1 MTSDERDGGANGSTT
16 RTLSEGEVLAE
27 RYDVEGLLGVGGMGA
42 VYRVWDRA
50 LGEHVALKVLAR
62 TSPAAIERFSREVK
76 LGRKVT
82 HPNIVRT
89 HDLGEDRGLHF
100 LTMELVE
107 GRPLDEVIRD
117 RTALPPEEALPI
129 GVAIASGLHAA
140 HEAGVIHR
148 DLKPANVL
156 VADDGRVRI
165 TDFGIAR
172 AAETQDRTHETGA
185 LLGTPHYMAPEQ
197 VSGQPVDARTDLYAL
212 GCILY
217 ELLTGRPPFEGT
229 TPMAVVSQRLLHEA
243 PEDPRSLAS
252 IPDPLAEIV
261 MRCLRRE
268 PNERPRSAAVV
279 EEALGSG
286 GALKTAS
293 GRMSLFAPL
302 PSDGQPSVAVLPLRY
317 RGPVEHDYLGEG
329 LAEELIDVLSRTRGL
344 KVLALGAT
352 RRFEDERDPR
362 RIAREL
368 RATAVV
374 DGTVTLG
381 GDRVRLSARLSDAA
395 GVQLWSEPFEGRF
408 SDVLA
413 LQESLGRRV
422 AEALRLEVEAAHYRG
437 STSEEAVSLYLR
449 GRRGLMADV
458 MHEPDRAEADLQRS
472 LELAPRMAP
481 AIAALA
487 MASVRAWW
495 GRPDPDGERAE
506 RATQHVWRAVEDA
519 PKLGETH
526 LARAMLAGQTG
537 NFPQVARSTTE
548 ALELVPTLAFA
559 HQYLGALQIEAGRER
574 EGRER
579 LELALELD
587 PSLSAARFSLAR
599 LDALQGRWES
609 FQSWVDAM
617 TEAAGGPTLPLAGLQ
632 FRAGLWRGDTDAAR
646 HWRQV
651 TAELPTP
658 IGERTARLFDIGL
671 AEGDASVAEAMVHGI
686 PTSNLRFRTL
696 ILQIA
701 TEVFAAANDT
711 ERALTMLEHAAESA
725 LVDVVWLRRCP
736 ILERLHDEPRFQ
748 DVLRSVDR
756 RARQV
761 WRR

>member
-1 MTSDERDGGANGSTT
+1 MESRSPNDESRS
-16 RTLSEGEVLAE
+16 LSEGEVLAD
-27 RYDVEGLLGVGGMGA
+27 RYEVEGLIGVGGMGA
-42 VYRVWDRA
+42 VYRVFDRM
-50 LGEHVALKVLAR
+50 LGERVALKVLAR
-62 TSPAAIERFSREVK
+62 TSPAAIERFSREVR

-100 LTMELVE
+100 LTMALVE
-107 GRPLDEVIRD
+107 GRSLDGVLAERG
-117 RTALPPEEALPI
+117 AFPPEEVVPL

-156 VADDGRVRI
+156 LGDDGRVLV

-172 AAETQDRTHETGA
+172 AADTSDRTHDDGTV
-185 LLGTPHYMAPEQ
+185 LGTPHYMAPEQ
-197 VSGQPVDARTDLYAL
+197 VSGQTVDERTDLYAL

-217 ELLTGRPPFEGT
+217 ELLTGAPPFEGP

-243 PEDPRSLAS
+243 PEDPRQRAAV
-252 IPDPLAEIV
+252 PDPLAELV

-268 PNERPRSAAVV
+268 PGERPGSASLVA
-279 EEALGSG
+279 EALGSG
-286 GALKTAS
+286 AALTSGS

-302 PSDGQPSVAVLPLRY
+302 PVQGQPSVAVLPFRY
-317 RGPVEHDYLGEG
+317 RGPAEHDYLGEG

-352 RRFEDERDPR
+352 QPFEDDRDPR
-362 RIAREL
+362 RVGREL
-368 RATAVV
+368 RAHAVV

-381 GDRVRLSARLSDAA
+381 GERVRLSARLIDAS
-395 GVQLWSEPFEGRF
+395 GVQIYSEVFEGDF

-413 LQESLGRRV
+413 FQESMGRRV
-422 AEALRLEVEAAHYRG
+422 AEALRLEVEAAHHRREAP
-437 STSEEAVSLYLR
+437 EEAVALYLR

-458 MHEPDRAEADLQRS
+458 MDAPERAEADLERS
-472 LELAPRMAP
+472 LELAPRMKP

-495 GRPDPDGERAE
+495 GRPDPEGERAE
-506 RATQHVWRAVEDA
+506 RAMQNVWRAMEDA
-519 PKLGETH
+519 PSLGETH

-537 NFPQVARSTTE
+537 DFHQVAQSVMR
-548 ALELVPTLAFA
+548 ALELVPTLSFA
-559 HQYLGALQIEAGRER
+559 HYYLGALQIEAGRER

-587 PSLSAARFSLAR
+587 PSLHAARFSLAR

-609 FQSWVDAM
+609 HERHLAQL
-617 TEAAGGPTLPLAGLQ
+617 TEVAGGMTMPLCGLR
-632 FRAGLWRGDTDAAR
+632 FRSALWRGDREQAR
-646 HWRQV
+646 RWWQA

-658 IGERTARLFDIGL
+658 IAARTAEVFAVGVG
-671 AEGDASVAEAMVHGI
+671 EGDADAAEAIVDATSD
-686 PTSNLRFRTL
+686 PTSNLRFRSL

-701 TEVFAAANDT
+701 AEIFAASGHTD
-711 ERALTMLEHAAESA
+711 RALAMVERAAESA

-736 ILERLHDEPRFQ
+736 LFADVHDHPSFQ
-748 DVLRSVDR
+748 SALRTVDR
-756 RARQV
+756 RAREV